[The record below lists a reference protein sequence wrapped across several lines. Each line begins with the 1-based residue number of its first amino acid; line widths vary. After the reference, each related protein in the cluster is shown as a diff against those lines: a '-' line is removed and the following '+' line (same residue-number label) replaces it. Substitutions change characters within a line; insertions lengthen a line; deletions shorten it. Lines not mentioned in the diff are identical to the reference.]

1 MLLFGDRDATW
12 TELRLWTRIYRVI
25 PNEIEPGLASR
36 LGALLDRQ
44 PAASALLQEFYNDAQ
59 IFERDIEQ
67 VHMKRWLCVGHA
79 SQVSDT
85 GDWFRF
91 DVASEPLIIVRGAD
105 GEVRALL
112 NVCRHRGSL
121 VCPEDAGH
129 SNRLICP
136 YHGWTYDLEGRLR
149 SARNMGDLDLDAH
162 SLASIH
168 CRVVEGLIFVCFAD
182 DPPGFD
188 RVEEVFGQSL
198 GRFGWANAKVAHR
211 ASYTVEANWKLVT
224 ENYQECYHC
233 RPAHP
238 EFSRFHAT
246 EKPEEANADLRKR
259 ASDLAVAHGVE
270 IEEFDNWPFGDGAGG
285 EGVAVANDAMYEG
298 SVTGSRDGSPL
309 APFMGDF
316 KDYCEGF
323 FTYAETGPASFF
335 LAYPD
340 HGLVYLFIPRTAQ
353 RTDMEVL
360 WLVDSKSE
368 EGVDYSVEDLSW
380 LWSVTSI
387 ADKQIIER
395 NQRGVNSRYYVPG
408 PYGPMEDYTQAFTEW
423 YLERV
428 RP

>member
-1 MLLFGDRDATW
+1 
-12 TELRLWTRIYRVI
+12 
-25 PNEIEPGLASR
+25 
-36 LGALLDRQ
+36 
-44 PAASALLQEFYNDAQ
+44 
-59 IFERDIEQ
+59 
-67 VHMKRWLCVGHA
+67 
-79 SQVSDT
+79 
-85 GDWFRF
+85 
-91 DVASEPLIIVRGAD
+91 
-105 GEVRALL
+105 
-112 NVCRHRGSL
+112 
-121 VCPEDAGH
+121 
-129 SNRLICP
+129 
-136 YHGWTYDLEGRLR
+136 R
-149 SARNMGDLDLDAH
+149 SARNMGDLNLDAH
-162 SLASIH
+162 SLARIH

-182 DPPGFD
+182 EPPAFD
-188 RVEEVFGQSL
+188 RVEEVLGQSV

-211 ASYTVEANWKLVT
+211 ASYTVAANWKLVT

-246 EKPEEANADLRKR
+246 EKSEESNVDLRKR
-259 ASDLAVAHGVE
+259 ASDLAVAQGVE
-270 IEEFDNWPFGDGAGG
+270 IEEIDHWPFGDGAGS

-309 APFMGDF
+309 APLMGDF

-323 FTYAETGPASFF
+323 FTYVETGPASFF

-360 WLVDSKSE
+360 WLVNGKSQ

-380 LWSVTSI
+380 LWDVTSI

-408 PYGPMEDYTQAFTEW
+408 PYGPMEDRTQAFAEW